1 MIVLLFILYFVLAGS
16 VIFVTSKASN
26 HIDEIDSKTNLGSA
40 LLGGV
45 LFAAVTSLPE
55 LVTSLVSSFGIGMQA
70 TPGLAVGNILGSN
83 LFNMMILGIAD
94 IIFLKKMYLT
104 DVDKGNRSANLFVV
118 TMYAILFIPVILFN
132 FILKQDNTI
141 LLISNGTFS
150 FLSIAILVTYIIS
163 LLKARSNSNTNEE
176 EKEVQPIKNNIILFT
191 IWSALLVVI
200 SVCITLV
207 TDNINTELQLDAS
220 FAGAI
225 FLGVA
230 TSLPEF
236 TAVITLVKLKNYAAA
251 IGNIIGS
258 SLFNLVILSFVDIIT
273 PVNILGLLFPI
284 GGCNTFFASNEI
296 NLLILGAFSV
306 LILVYAFSRKSKE
319 STEVKNKIIYIIPS
333 IILVANYI
341 IYLVLSV

>member
-1 MIVLLFILYFVLAGS
+1 MIVLLFLLYFVLAGS

-55 LVTSLVSSFGIGMQA
+55 LVTSLVSSFGIGMEA

-94 IIFLKKMYLT
+94 VIFLKKMYLT
-104 DVDKGNRSANLFVV
+104 NVDKGNKTANKFVVLMYIILFV
-118 TMYAILFIPVILFN
+118 PVILFN
-132 FILKQDNTI
+132 LILKQDNPI

-150 FLSIAILVTYIIS
+150 FLSIAILVVYIIS
-163 LLKARSNSNTNEE
+163 LLKAKNASSSDDE
-176 EKEVQPIKNNIILFT
+176 EKEVQPIKNNVILFT
-191 IWSALLVVI
+191 LWSALLVVI

-236 TAVITLVKLKNYAAA
+236 TAVITLVKLKNYGAA
-251 IGNIIGS
+251 IGNVIGS

-273 PVNILGLLFPI
+273 PVNVISLLFPI
-284 GGCNTFFASNEI
+284 GGFTNFFASNEI

-306 LILVYAFSRKSKE
+306 LILVYAFSRKPKE
-319 STEVKNKIIYIIPS
+319 GTEIKNKILYIIPS
-333 IILVANYI
+333 LLLVTNYI